1 MHKEKIIK
9 VAFLGLV
16 NGLLISSSGSVHANA
31 NGKAQTPPVLNS
43 PVSTDAKKDDAPA
56 DPNSENLGYH
66 LMTEDELLL
75 ELNDAGTKQYMSLSP
90 EGKALAREVA
100 SQRCQG
106 SNSCKGLNACESE
119 KNKCAGKSTCKGTSK
134 CAISDKN
141 LAVRIV
147 ADKMAQKRSQ
157 AVQGVGK

>member
-1 MHKEKIIK
+1 MQKEKIIK

-16 NGLLISSSGSVHANA
+16 NGLLISSSGSILAKE
-31 NGKAQTPPVLNS
+31 NGKTQSPQVLNS
-43 PVSTDAKKDDAPA
+43 PTSTDANKEDAPA

-119 KNKCAGKSTCKGTSK
+119 KNKCAGKGTCKGTSK
-134 CAISDKN
+134 CAVSDKN

-147 ADKMAQKRSQ
+147 ADKMAQKRNH